1 MPEIKLKPCPF
12 CGGEIEER
20 GGLCNY
26 EKKIFTLDLKCKK
39 CGTIFKF
46 KSKWNCDPYREAVEA
61 WNRRVDNVTEA
72 IREFAEKL
80 KALVNQKNYMLS
92 DIHNDRFTI

>member
-26 EKKIFTLDLKCKK
+26 GKKIFTLDLKCQK
-39 CGTIFKF
+39 CETIFK
-46 KSKWNCDPYREAVEA
+46 SNIHDSP
-61 WNRRVDNVTEA
+61 
-72 IREFAEKL
+72 KL
-80 KALVNQKNYMLS
+80 LGEEENE
-92 DIHNDRFTI
+92 NDSR